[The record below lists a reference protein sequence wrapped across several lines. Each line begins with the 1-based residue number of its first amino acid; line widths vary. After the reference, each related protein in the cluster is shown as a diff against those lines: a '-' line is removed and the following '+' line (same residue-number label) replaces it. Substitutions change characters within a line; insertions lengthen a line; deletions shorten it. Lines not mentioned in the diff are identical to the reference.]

1 MTAIYQKELSSYFRG
16 MLGYLFTAFVLI
28 FAGIYTMAYNLSG
41 AYANFAYVLD
51 AISFI
56 YLIAV
61 PILSMRTF
69 AEERKQKTDQLLYA
83 MPVPMSSV
91 VAGKYLAMVTV
102 LLVPMGIMCLYP
114 LILTQFGTVSLGTA
128 YGAIFAFFMLGACL
142 LSVGLFISSMTD
154 NQVASAVMTLVAV
167 LLLFF
172 MSGLSS
178 FVSSEASA
186 SLMALCM
193 VVLIFAFVLYVFS
206 KNPIVALGVGIV
218 CIGALLGY
226 YAFDSSAFEGLFGEI
241 MTQLSVFDRF
251 YGFIDGVFDLKA
263 IIYYASMIAVFLF
276 LTVQS
281 MEKRRWSE

>member
-1 MTAIYQKELSSYFRG
+1 MTAIYQKELNSYFRG

-41 AYANFAYVLD
+41 AYSNFAYVLD

-91 VAGKYLAMVTV
+91 VIGKYLAMVTV
-102 LLVPMGIMCLYP
+102 LLIPMGILCVYP
-114 LILTQFGTVSLGTA
+114 LILAQFGTISLGTA
-128 YGAIFAFFMLGACL
+128 YGSIFAFFMLGACL
-142 LSVGLFISSMTD
+142 LSVGLFISSLTD

-172 MSGLSS
+172 MSGLAS

-186 SLMALCM
+186 SLMALII
-193 VVLIFAFVLYVFS
+193 VSLIFAFVLYVLS
-206 KNPIVALGVGIV
+206 KNPIVAAGVGIV
-218 CIGALLGY
+218 CIGALMGY
-226 YAFDSSAFEGLFGEI
+226 YAFEPAVFEGLFGEI

>member
-1 MTAIYQKELSSYFRG
+1 MTAIYRKELSSYFRG

-41 AYANFAYVLD
+41 AYSNFAYVLD

-91 VAGKYLAMVTV
+91 VMGKYLAMVTV
-102 LLVPMGIMCLYP
+102 LLIPIGILCMYP
-114 LILTQFGTVSLGTA
+114 LILTQFGEVSLAAA
-128 YGAIFAFFMLGACL
+128 YGSILAFFMLGACL
-142 LSVGLFISSMTD
+142 LSVGLFISSLTD

-172 MSGLSS
+172 MSGLAN
-178 FVSSEASA
+178 FVSPEASA

-193 VVLIFAFVLYVFS
+193 AALIFAFVLYVLS
-206 KNPIVALGVGIV
+206 RNPVVALAAGVVSVGGLV
-218 CIGALLGY
+218 GW
-226 YAFDSSAFEGLFGEI
+226 YAFDSSVFEGLFGDI
-241 MTQLSVFDRF
+241 MTQMSVFDRF

-263 IIYYASMIAVFLF
+263 IVYYASMIAVFLF

>member
-1 MTAIYQKELSSYFRG
+1 MTAIYQKELCSYFRG

-83 MPVPMSSV
+83 MPIPMSRV
-91 VAGKYLAMVTV
+91 VLGKYLAMATV
-102 LLVPMGIMCLYP
+102 LMVPMGILCLYP
-114 LILTQFGTVSLGTA
+114 LMLTQFGTVSLGIA

-142 LSVGLFISSMTD
+142 LSVGLFISSLTD
-154 NQVASAVMTLVAV
+154 NQVASAVLTLVAV

-186 SLMALCM
+186 SLMALCL
-193 VVLIFAFVLYVFS
+193 VVLIFSFVFYLLS
-206 KNPIVALGVGIV
+206 RNSIVAAGAGIV
-218 CIGALLGY
+218 GIGALFGY
-226 YAFDSSAFEGLFGEI
+226 YAFEPSVFEGLFGSI

-251 YGFIDGVFDLKA
+251 YGFINGVFDVKA
-263 IIYYASMIAVFLF
+263 IVYYASMTAVFLF

>member
-1 MTAIYQKELSSYFRG
+1 MMAIYQKELSSYFRSL
-16 MLGYLFTAFVLI
+16 LGYLFTAFVLI

-41 AYANFAYVLD
+41 AYSNFAYVLD

-83 MPVPMSSV
+83 MPIPMSSV
-91 VAGKYLAMVTV
+91 VMGKYLAMVTV
-102 LLVPMGIMCLYP
+102 LLVPMGILCLYP

-128 YGAIFAFFMLGACL
+128 YGTIFAFFMLGACL
-142 LSVGLFISSMTD
+142 LSVGLFISSLTD
-154 NQVASAVMTLVAV
+154 NQVASAVLTLVAV

-186 SLMALCM
+186 SLMALCL
-193 VVLIFAFVLYVFS
+193 VVLVFAFVFYLLS
-206 KNPIVALGVGIV
+206 KNPIVAAGIGIVGIS
-218 CIGALLGY
+218 ALFGY
-226 YAFDSSAFEGLFGEI
+226 YAFEPAVFEGLFGEI

-251 YGFIDGVFDLKA
+251 YGFINGVFDVKA
-263 IIYYASMIAVFLF
+263 IVYYASMIAVFLF